1 MCWGMTLVNR
11 GVLFV
16 CVVAAGAAAYH
27 WRADLAR
34 IAGMGPGTPQTA
46 AAPAAPM
53 RAEPVVMAAVE
64 ARDMPVQVAT
74 IGRVQAIATVGVKPR
89 VDGEIAE
96 VAFREGQDVKAGD
109 VLFVL
114 DRRSAEANLR
124 AAEANLARDR
134 AQAAQA
140 RAEVRRV
147 SELTQRDFVS
157 RQRFD
162 QLETTA
168 SVQDAI
174 VRASEAAVET
184 ARLTLSYMTIRAPID
199 GRTGAVALKKGN
211 VLRAADAG
219 TLVTITQIRPI
230 YVSFT
235 ATQRDLAQIRRA
247 DDQAEI
253 GVAVAIPDDAGPS
266 LPGRVTFVDNAI
278 DAATGT
284 IMLKATMPN
293 AESRLWPGQ
302 FVNVVATLRVERGA
316 LTVPSAALQVGQA
329 GDYLYVVKP
338 DMTATV
344 RPVKVARIIGDRA
357 VVREGLADGERV
369 VVEGQLR
376 LTEGSRVRDRSQS
389 TAAPRAPTS

>member
-1 MCWGMTLVNR
+1 MKRFFL
-11 GVLFV
+11 LAFL
-16 CVVAAGAAAYH
+16 VAAAVAGYQ
-27 WRADLAR
+27 WRAE
-34 IAGMGPGTPQTA
+34 ISQMAGLQPPA
-46 AAPAAPM
+46 KPSAPAQPAQA
-53 RAEPVVMAAVE
+53 RTEPVVMAPVE

-96 VAFREGQDVKAGD
+96 VAFREGQDVKAGE

-114 DRRSAEANLR
+114 DRRSAEATLR
-124 AAEANLARDR
+124 AVEANLARDR
-134 AQAAQA
+134 AQAQQA
-140 RAEVRRV
+140 RAEVRRA

-157 RQRFD
+157 RQRYD

-168 SVQDAI
+168 AVQEAV
-174 VRASEAAVET
+174 VRATEAAVEN

-211 VLRAADAG
+211 VVRAADTG

-235 ATQRDLAQIRRA
+235 ATQKDLAEIRRA

-253 GVAVAIPDDAGPS
+253 RVEATIPEDTGPAMS
-266 LPGRVTFVDNAI
+266 GIVTFVDNNI

-284 IMLKATMPN
+284 IALKATMPN
-293 AESRLWPGQ
+293 ADSRLWPGQ
-302 FVNVVATLRVERGA
+302 FVNVVATLRTEKNA
-316 LTVPSAALQVGQA
+316 ITVPAAALQVGQN

-338 DMTATV
+338 DMTASV
-344 RPVKVARIIGDRA
+344 RTVKVSRVVGERA
-357 VVREGLADGERV
+357 VIREGLQAGERV

-376 LTEGSRVRDRSQS
+376 LTEGTRVRDQR
-389 TAAPRAPTS
+389 AAPATRTPTS